1 MNSTMKRTKKILVVL
16 CLILLCCSV
25 AAAESV
31 SRMHYVFLDWVGE
44 YTGQVDSN
52 KIPFG
57 YGLFES
63 STPKDGE
70 KWHYIGNWEN
80 GVPEGEGAVYFEN
93 GNMQKGIFSNG
104 DFIDGLAYSVTGLS
118 AVQVKIERALP
129 PSEEA
134 LYIGNKK
141 SLRFHYPTCR
151 SVTQMKEKNKVEFF
165 TREEAIERGYKPCGD
180 CNP

>member
-1 MNSTMKRTKKILVVL
+1 MKKALSLLAAL
-16 CLILLCCSV
+16 CLILVCYVS
-25 AAAESV
+25 ASAESI
-31 SRMHYVFLDWVGE
+31 SRMHYVFMDWVGE

-57 YGLFES
+57 YGLFVS

-70 KWHYIGNWEN
+70 KWHYIGTWEN
-80 GVPEGEGAVYFEN
+80 GIPEGEGAVYFEN
-93 GNMQKGIFSNG
+93 GNMQKGLFSNG
-104 DFIDGLAYSVTGLS
+104 EFVDGLAYSVTGLA
-118 AVQVKIERALP
+118 AVQVKATDRSLP
-129 PSEEA
+129 GSDDV

-151 SVTQMKEKNKVEFF
+151 SVTQMKDSNKVEFSS
-165 TREEAIERGYKPCGD
+165 REEAIERGYIPCGD

>member
-1 MNSTMKRTKKILVVL
+1 MMAL
-16 CLILLCCSV
+16 CLALLCPAA

-31 SRMHYVFLDWVGE
+31 SRMHYVFQDWVGE

-57 YGLFES
+57 FGLFIS

-70 KWHYIGNWEN
+70 LWHYIGTWEN

-93 GNMQKGIFSNG
+93 GSMQKGIFAG
-104 DFIDGLAYSVTGLS
+104 GEFIEGLAYSVTGLS
-118 AVQVKIERALP
+118 AVQVKTERSLP
-129 PSEEA
+129 A
-134 LYIGNKK
+134 GDGVQYIGNKNSMK
-141 SLRFHYPTCR
+141 FHYPTCR
-151 SVTQMKEKNKVEFF
+151 AVSQMSEKNKVEFF
-165 TREEAIERGYKPCGD
+165 SREEAVERGYKPCGE